1 MTIKLAAFLY
11 KTECDKKG
19 VRTLILIAE
28 HGREEHIHR
37 RVKELA
43 DKELMNAVESY
54 CTTHKDMIAAD
65 FMYHHSCMSRFMLS
79 KLPAD
84 VEGNQNYDSTFVD
97 LVTEMSTEK
106 RAVYYMKQ
114 VRDRYKE
121 LQIQHGVVNY
131 SSSRTDR
138 LQKQCTAILE
148 KVCK

>member
-1 MTIKLAAFLY
+1 MTIKIAAFLY
-11 KTECDKKG
+11 KRECDEKG
-19 VRTLILIAE
+19 VRTLILISE
-28 HGREEHIHR
+28 HGSEEHIHR
-37 RVKELA
+37 RVQELA
-43 DKELMNAVESY
+43 DKELMNAVEAH

-65 FMYHHSCMSRFMLS
+65 FMYHHSCMSE
-79 KLPAD
+79 LPAD
-84 VEGNQNYDSTFVD
+84 IEGNQNYDSTFVD
-97 LVTEMSTEK
+97 LVTEISTEK
-106 RAVYYMKQ
+106 RAVYYTTQ